1 LAELEKKQSF
11 WTTMPGVL
19 TGIAAVLTAV
29 TGLLVV
35 MYPHGFAG
43 SKEGS
48 PAAAI
53 SSKDAAGAA
62 PNAVGSSAP
71 ASAMPSAAPKQ
82 QKPDVLVVGK
92 DGTETRVSLRGFQ
105 DSQSLETIQLKNGQA
120 IPFDKIRSVDFV
132 ETHGYDED
140 VKVTLTDG
148 RTVEGDIMA
157 GEQLTGETDI
167 GPFSISVKDVKQ
179 IVFER

>member
-1 LAELEKKQSF
+1 VAELEKKQSFWTF

-29 TGLLVV
+29 TGLIVV

-53 SSKDAAGAA
+53 SSRDAAA
-62 PNAVGSSAP
+62 PNAVGSSAA
-71 ASAMPSAAPKQ
+71 ASAVPKQ
-82 QKPDVLVVGK
+82 QKPTVLVVGK

-105 DSQSLETIQLKNGQA
+105 DSQSGEAIGLKNGQT
-120 IPFDKIRSVDFV
+120 IPFDKIGSVDFL
-132 ETHGYDED
+132 ETHEYDKD

-148 RTVEGDIMA
+148 RTLEGDIMA
-157 GEQLTGETDI
+157 GEQLTGQTDI

>member
-1 LAELEKKQSF
+1 LAELEEKKQSF

-53 SSKDAAGAA
+53 SSKDAVGGA
-62 PNAVGSSAP
+62 PNAAGSSAP
-71 ASAMPSAAPKQ
+71 ASATPKQ
-82 QKPDVLVVGK
+82 QKPTVLVVGK
-92 DGTETRVSLRGFQ
+92 DGTQTGVSLRGFQ
-105 DSQSLETIQLKNGQA
+105 DSMYGEAIQLKNGQA

-148 RTVEGDIMA
+148 RTLEGDIMA